1 MKKLL
6 MMLLTA
12 TISLSAFAQDK
23 ATPDGLIIATVREV
37 LEIVKR
43 DKSIISS
50 KSRLLELVDARI
62 LPHFDFTRMTQLA
75 VGRPWRSATPEQREA
90 LASEFRAMLV
100 RTYTKVFSTYLDPQV
115 EVKSSRML
123 GDDEATVRTV
133 IRVSDGRVVMVDYEM
148 RKTADGWKA
157 FDVTVEG
164 ISLVTSYRSSFA
176 DEIKQ
181 NGIDGLIHALASKN
195 LDARKSGGKGQA
207 N

>member
-1 MKKLL
+1 
-6 MMLLTA
+6 
-12 TISLSAFAQDK
+12 
-23 ATPDGLIIATVREV
+23 
-37 LEIVKR
+37 
-43 DKSIISS
+43 
-50 KSRLLELVDARI
+50 
-62 LPHFDFTRMTQLA
+62 
-75 VGRPWRSATPEQREA
+75 
-90 LASEFRAMLV
+90 
-100 RTYTKVFSTYLDPQV
+100 
-115 EVKSSRML
+115 
-123 GDDEATVRTV
+123 VRTV